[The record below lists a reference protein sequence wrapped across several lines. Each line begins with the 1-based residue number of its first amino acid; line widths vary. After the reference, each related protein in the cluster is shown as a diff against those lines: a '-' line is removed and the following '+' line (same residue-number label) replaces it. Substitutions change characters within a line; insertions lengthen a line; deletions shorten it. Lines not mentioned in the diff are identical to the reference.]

1 VIEIEIED
9 EAWTAALPDAG
20 VVAERA
26 ATAALGSVEGDVVVL
41 LTDDEGVRDLNAR
54 FRDRDRPTNVL
65 SFPAAESAAPHLG
78 DLVLLTDDE
87 GVRDLNARFRDR
99 DRPTNV
105 LSFPAAESAAPHLGD
120 LVLAYGVCAA
130 EAEAQ
135 GKTLADHL
143 SHLTVHGVLHLLGR
157 DHEAEDE
164 AETMEGEERSILAS
178 LGVADPYR
186 GDDRSRGDA

>member
-1 VIEIEIED
+1 MIEVEIED
-9 EAWTAALPDAG
+9 PAWSAALPTAAT
-20 VVAERA
+20 VVERA
-26 ATAALGSVEGDVVVL
+26 AAAALGAAAGDVVVL
-41 LTDDEGVRDLNAR
+41 LTDDAAVQDLNAR
-54 FRDRDRPTNVL
+54 FR
-65 SFPAAESAAPHLG
+65 G
-78 DLVLLTDDE
+78 
-87 GVRDLNARFRDR
+87 R

-120 LVLAYGVCAA
+120 LVLAFGVCAA

-157 DHEAEDE
+157 DHEAEAE
-164 AETMEGEERSILAS
+164 AEAMEAEERAILAS

-186 GDDRSRGDA
+186 ADAADA